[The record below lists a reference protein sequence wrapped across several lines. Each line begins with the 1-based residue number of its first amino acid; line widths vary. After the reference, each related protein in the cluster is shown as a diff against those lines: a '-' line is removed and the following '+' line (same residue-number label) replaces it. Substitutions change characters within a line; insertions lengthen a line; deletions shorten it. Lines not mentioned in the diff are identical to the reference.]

1 MTSAARRVVA
11 IGVVTLVGVTST
23 GCTSAEDRFCGQLR
37 DDYQLEDLVTAIE
50 RRDRR
55 RITEGLERLRE
66 LQDVA
71 PAEIH
76 DSFRAV
82 VDAISSAVRAV
93 TNATGA
99 DGEALPVDLT
109 QLGID
114 LAEVEGPA
122 QEVAEYADRECGLRL
137 DP

>member
-1 MTSAARRVVA
+1 MTSGGRRAAVA
-11 IGVVTLVGVTST
+11 VATVFAVATV

-37 DDYQLEDLVTAIE
+37 DDYQLEELVTAIRQRDQ
-50 RRDRR
+50 RRT
-55 RITEGLERLRE
+55 TEGLERLRQ

-76 DSFRAV
+76 DDFRAV
-82 VDAISSAVRAV
+82 VDAVSSAVRAV

-99 DGEALPVDLT
+99 DGESVPVDLT
-109 QLGID
+109 VLGDELAAID
-114 LAEVEGPA
+114 EPA
-122 QEVAEYADRECGLRL
+122 HNVATYADRECGLEL